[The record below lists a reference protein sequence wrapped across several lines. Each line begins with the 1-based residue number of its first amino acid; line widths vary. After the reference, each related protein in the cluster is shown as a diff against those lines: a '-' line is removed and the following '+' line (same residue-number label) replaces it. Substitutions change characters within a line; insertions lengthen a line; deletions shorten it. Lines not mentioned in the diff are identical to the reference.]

1 MHPRVEKQAALG
13 RRRLIH
19 TYLTRRRCGQVKT
32 NRTCRS
38 SFQSSSSHVKLKIA
52 CSNTGQS
59 DNQFPGRRNIFLV
72 VTTSTSV
79 LVNRTWSHA
88 FQLWW
93 SRFPFPHLPLFNQSH
108 ICDYYRVACQSGLTL
123 FITQSVLNYRFF
135 SLYQIPR
142 KKKTSSNGLTV

>member
-59 DNQFPGRRNIFLV
+59 DNQFPGRRNIFFSCYYINQRTRQPYMEPCISALV
-72 VTTSTSV
+72 ITVSFSSPPV
-79 LVNRTWSHA
+79 V
-88 FQLWW
+88 Q
-93 SRFPFPHLPLFNQSH
+93 PIPHMRLLS
-108 ICDYYRVACQSGLTL
+108 SGMSKWTNIIHYSISFEL
-123 FITQSVLNYRFF
+123 
-135 SLYQIPR
+135 
-142 KKKTSSNGLTV
+142 